1 MITPAQCRAA
11 RALLDWSREQLAT
24 AARIGL
30 RTLVDFERG
39 ARDPH
44 HATLD
49 AIERAL
55 RKAGVTTDLTE
66 GNGLGVR
73 LIGTYADTRF
83 NGG

>member
-1 MITPAQCRAA
+1 M
-11 RALLDWSREQLAT
+11 LDWSREQLAT

-44 HATLD
+44 HATLE

-55 RKAGVTTDLTE
+55 GEAGVTTDLSK

-73 LIGTYADTRF
+73 LVGVDPALQKHGEKRR
-83 NGG
+83 